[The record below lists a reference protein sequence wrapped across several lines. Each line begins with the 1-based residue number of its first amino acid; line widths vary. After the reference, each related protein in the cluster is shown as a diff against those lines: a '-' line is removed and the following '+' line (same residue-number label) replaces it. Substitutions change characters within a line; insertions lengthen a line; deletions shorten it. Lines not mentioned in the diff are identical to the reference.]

1 MCLPFFVS
9 SSGSAPNDDG
19 HSAPLSFERSS
30 LSSLVATSVGG
41 HPHPLTEHEMDSI
54 LGSFAVG
61 SRVKVLELLYHE
73 ALRGRPSGPCTS
85 LIVCDKKT
93 GGPTLGSSGNR
104 SPATSRS
111 RSDKAFHD
119 ASKLRRRGA
128 SVVSDKVARPLGF
141 ILVRRSD
148 LKQHGLFERPDRLV
162 RAAARVLNSRGKTT
176 TAASRIILNSWK
188 RFGMNGVSA
197 ALSYRTYPSS
207 IYAES
212 RLCGIRE
219 IM

>member
-1 MCLPFFVS
+1 MY
-9 SSGSAPNDDG
+9 
-19 HSAPLSFERSS
+19 
-30 LSSLVATSVGG
+30 
-41 HPHPLTEHEMDSI
+41 SI

-61 SRVKVLELLYHE
+61 SRVNVLELLYHK
-73 ALRGRPSGPCTS
+73 AFRGRPSGSCTS
-85 LIVCDKKT
+85 LIVCDTK
-93 GGPTLGSSGNR
+93 SGKPDPRKARGR

-111 RSDKAFHD
+111 RSDTAFHD
-119 ASKLRRRGA
+119 ASKLWRSGA
-128 SVVSDKVARPLGF
+128 SVVSDEVARPLGF

-162 RAAARVLNSRGKTT
+162 RVAARVLNSRKKTI

-188 RFGMNGVSA
+188 RFGMNVISA